1 MPAALSA
8 KPPRS
13 FRSTTV
19 DGFSGVLDS
28 ESSKVFA
35 RKLPQEVN
43 VEFATNDHV
52 VQTPEGAIQARAGD
66 VIVTGT
72 FDERWCV
79 SHERFRQKYRPVAP
93 TTMGASGRYISV
105 PMRVIAARLNE
116 PFDVM
121 LTDGQSVL
129 HGRAGDWLVDYGDGS
144 LGVVAANVFAATY
157 EIEP

>member
-1 MPAALSA
+1 
-8 KPPRS
+8 
-13 FRSTTV
+13 
-19 DGFSGVLDS
+19 
-28 ESSKVFA
+28 
-35 RKLPQEVN
+35 
-43 VEFATNDHV
+43 
-52 VQTPEGAIQARAGD
+52 
-66 VIVTGT
+66 
-72 FDERWCV
+72 
-79 SHERFRQKYRPVAP
+79 
-93 TTMGASGRYISV
+93 MGASGRYISV